1 MTPFEGR
8 LMMQANSDNQR
19 WLVYEENG
27 RAIAERYYG
36 QALPPGAMV
45 VAAPTEKLAIGMFQ
59 G

>member
-8 LMMQANSDNQR
+8 LMRRANSDDQR

-36 QALPPGAMV
+36 KAVPPGAIV
-45 VAAPTEKLAIGMFQ
+45 VTAPTEKLAIGMFQ

>member
-36 QALPPGAMV
+36 QVLPPGAIV
-45 VAAPTEKLAIGMFQ
+45 VTAPAEKLAIGMFQ